1 MRLRRL
7 VSTGGFVGLRRPGVG
22 RRVPSLPARGLPVL
36 LGLWT
41 ALLAV
46 RLLVRRLL
54 VRRLVVL
61 LRIRQRIVRRSVL
74 HRCVRLLLGELAG
87 LGITAVS
94 DFAEAHVRRLAYGLV
109 VDLEVRRLPELEHAR
124 DDVGRHRLHLGVVD
138 PHVGVVVPPT
148 SGDPVL
154 GLGKLALQFEEV
166 LVALQVRIRL
176 DADDQVV
183 HGAGESLFDIR
194 PLLTRQRPL
203 ALRHLLGLVA
213 EAGDVFQRVAFVRR
227 IPAYGFHQVGNQLVA
242 PIQLDVDLPPRFLDQ
257 VSRFDEAVVR
267 THRHQGDDHDDHQ
280 QDDDHGDGGTHEVS
294 SELGSGRVQRNA
306 LPRRATEAI
315 RDVEPGRCTLSP
327 LDRARSG
334 AAGLKVALKKKGRSS
349 RRRRRRRR
357 GEVEVSQGAGGWPS
371 PSSEALM
378 ANRYGKPAA
387 STRSRAPVSRSTIT
401 ATPITSAPA
410 WRSASTAVKT
420 EFPVVLVSSTA
431 TTGRPNTSGP
441 SIRRCSPWAFSDFRT
456 IKESSR
462 SPAAAAACNMAP
474 ATGSAPRVNPPTAS
488 NSQSATRSRIT
499 RPMIGAAWPSKVTRR
514 RST

>member
-109 VDLEVRRLPELEHAR
+109 VDLEVRRLPELEHAG
-124 DDVGRHRLHLGVVD
+124 DEVGRHRLHLGVVD
-138 PHVGVVVPPT
+138 QHVGVVVPPT

-154 GLGKLALQFEEV
+154 GLGKLPLQFEEV
-166 LVALQVRIRL
+166 LVAFQVRIRL

-194 PLLTRQRPL
+194 PRLTRQRPL

-227 IPAYGFHQVGNQLVA
+227 VPAYGFHQVGNQLVA

-257 VSRFDEAVVR
+257 VPGFDEAVVR

-280 QDDDHGDGGTHEVS
+280 QDDDHDDGGTHEVS

-306 LPRRATEAI
+306 LPRRETEHP
-315 RDVEPGRCTLSP
+315 RR
-327 LDRARSG
+327 RARLVHFEPAGSGSKWHCGAQSRTEEEGKKERSRWDRNQG
-334 AAGLKVALKKKGRSS
+334 AA
-349 RRRRRRRR
+349 
-357 GEVEVSQGAGGWPS
+357 GWPS
-371 PSSEALM
+371 PSSEALI